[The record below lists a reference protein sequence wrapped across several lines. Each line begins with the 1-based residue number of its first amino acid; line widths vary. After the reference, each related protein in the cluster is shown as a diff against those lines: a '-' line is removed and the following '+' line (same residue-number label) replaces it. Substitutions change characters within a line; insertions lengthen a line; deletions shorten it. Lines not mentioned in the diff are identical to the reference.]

1 MTAVV
6 CIKAGPKYPTDY
18 ANKLFRAV
26 RRNGHAGR
34 FYCLTDDPSGLER
47 DIIALPVSPLCQG
60 WWHKIYLFSWD
71 HGIDARLLYM
81 DIDMVVTGSLED
93 FLGYDGAFATGSRFN
108 KPNEI
113 NSTIMSIPA
122 GYGRGIWTTFMRFR
136 SRAMRSFRL
145 DSEFIEAVNGAKTE
159 RWQDMFPG
167 QLVSYKKHVMGG
179 SLPEGAR
186 LVSFHGKPDP
196 DDVDE
201 DFVKLFWV

>member
-1 MTAVV
+1 MTVVV
-6 CIKAGPKYPTDY
+6 CIKAGPKYPSDY

-47 DIIALPVSPLCQG
+47 DIITLPVSPLCQG

-81 DIDMVVTGSLED
+81 DIDMVVTGSLAD
-93 FLGYDGAFATGSRFN
+93 FLGYDGEFATGSRFN
-108 KPNEI
+108 RPGQI
-113 NSTIMSIPA
+113 NSTIMSIPP
-122 GYGRGIWTTFMRFR
+122 GYGRQVWTTFTRYRDM
-136 SRAMRSFRL
+136 AMRSFGG
-145 DSEFIEAVNGAKTE
+145 DSRFLESIVGPKTK

-167 QLVSYKKHVMGG
+167 QLVSYKKHVRGG
-179 SLPEGAR
+179 PLPEGAR

-196 DDVDE
+196 EDVDD
-201 DFVKLFWV
+201 DFVKTCWV

>member
-1 MTAVV
+1 MAGGSVRYGKQNTLTGPYAPYIHCVLSQFREQIMTAVV

-145 DSEFIEAVNGAKTE
+145 DFGIYRSRQRTE
-159 RWQDMFPG
+159 DKAMAGHVSGTIG
-167 QLVSYKKHVMGG
+167 QL
-179 SLPEGAR
+179 
-186 LVSFHGKPDP
+186 
-196 DDVDE
+196 
-201 DFVKLFWV
+201 

>member
-122 GYGRGIWTTFMRFR
+122 GYGRGIWTTFLRFR

-145 DSEFIEAVNGAKTE
+145 DFGIYRSRQRTE
-159 RWQDMFPG
+159 DRCDGRTCFRDNW
-167 QLVSYKKHVMGG
+167 SAIR
-179 SLPEGAR
+179 ST
-186 LVSFHGKPDP
+186 S
-196 DDVDE
+196 
-201 DFVKLFWV
+201 WVGRSPRERA

>member
-6 CIKAGPKYPTDY
+6 CIKAGPKYPTDC

-145 DSEFIEAVNGAKTE
+145 DSEFIEAVNGPKTM

-167 QLVSYKKHVMGG
+167 QLVSYKKHVRGG

-201 DFVKLFWV
+201 DFVKLCWV

>member
-1 MTAVV
+1 MTVVV

-93 FLGYDGAFATGSRFN
+93 FLGYDGDFATGSRFN
-108 KPNEI
+108 RPNEI

-122 GYGRGIWTTFMRFR
+122 GYGRAGLDHLHALSQHGHAQLRRRFAL
-136 SRAMRSFRL
+136 SRIHRR
-145 DSEFIEAVNGAKTE
+145 TE
-159 RWQDMFPG
+159 DKALAGHVSGTIG
-167 QLVSYKKHVMGG
+167 QL
-179 SLPEGAR
+179 
-186 LVSFHGKPDP
+186 
-196 DDVDE
+196 
-201 DFVKLFWV
+201 